1 MKADRKV
8 LGIRVGIVLLLFAM
22 AAGVYAI
29 DFGDILKVGGIVFV
43 VDKFAPQLDK
53 FINKL
58 TVNTNVPADV
68 GTKVVPIIS
77 LGKGGYIGAAQVMGP
92 KDAVERVKAVAQ
104 LEGSFSGR
112 TFRIKALIPVGSK
125 ELGGGIKRV
134 QGVGISAIIDVHI

>member
-58 TVNTNVPADV
+58 TVQSVLL
-68 GTKVVPIIS
+68 S
-77 LGKGGYIGAAQVMGP
+77 S
-92 KDAVERVKAVAQ
+92 ER
-104 LEGSFSGR
+104 
-112 TFRIKALIPVGSK
+112 
-125 ELGGGIKRV
+125 
-134 QGVGISAIIDVHI
+134 

>member
-1 MKADRKV
+1 MKSARKS
-8 LGIRVGIVLLLFAM
+8 LGIKVGIALFLFAM

-29 DFGDILKVGGIVFV
+29 DFGDILKVGGIALV
-43 VDKFAPQLDK
+43 VDKFGPQLDK

-58 TVNTNVPADV
+58 TVNTNIPANV

-77 LGKGGYIGAAQVMGP
+77 VGKGGYIGAAQVMGP

-134 QGVGISAIIDVHI
+134 QGVGISAVIDVHI

>member
-1 MKADRKV
+1 MKAGRKA
-8 LGIRVGIVLLLFAM
+8 LGIKVGIVLLLLTM
-22 AAGVYAI
+22 VAGAYAI
-29 DFGDILKVGGIVFV
+29 GLGDILKVGGIALV
-43 VDKFAPQLDK
+43 VDKFGPQLDK

-77 LGKGGYIGAAQVMGP
+77 VGKGGYIGAAQVMGP

-125 ELGGGIKRV
+125 DVGKGINRV
-134 QGVGISAIIDVHI
+134 QGVGISAVIDVHI